1 MGSHT
6 EEGTTDTLNIGR
18 DSVISPVQD
27 EELSGPSFTEEQ
39 VDHPLQDRNSPERLF
54 KKKQARFKTNKLPM
68 LLSKK
73 AVERNKTIKKIEEQ
87 NQLLLDAENKRNE
100 DDEIDLFFK
109 SVALSV
115 KKLPRIAIKE
125 AKFRAL
131 NMVNELEDKYGDH
144 SHQTI
149 PAFYPIQPN
158 YNLEF
163 SNSGTPSPAI
173 SYSMTDTQSTPS
185 PISYNMPHTQVTP
198 SASPDLFQT
207 SIANTSSFSLAPFDN

>member
-1 MGSHT
+1 MGSHS
-6 EEGTTDTLNIGR
+6 EEGTIDTLNIGR

-27 EELSGPSFTEEQ
+27 EELSGPSFTEKQ

-73 AVERNKTIKKIEEQ
+73 AEERNKTIKKIEEQ

-131 NMVNELEDKYGDH
+131 NLVNELEDK
-144 SHQTI
+144 I
-149 PAFYPIQPN
+149 W
-158 YNLEF
+158 
-163 SNSGTPSPAI
+163 
-173 SYSMTDTQSTPS
+173 
-185 PISYNMPHTQVTP
+185 
-198 SASPDLFQT
+198 
-207 SIANTSSFSLAPFDN
+207 

>member
-1 MGSHT
+1 MKS
-6 EEGTTDTLNIGR
+6 R
-18 DSVISPVQD
+18 
-27 EELSGPSFTEEQ
+27 
-39 VDHPLQDRNSPERLF
+39 
-54 KKKQARFKTNKLPM
+54 KK
-68 LLSKK
+68 
-73 AVERNKTIKKIEEQ
+73 
-87 NQLLLDAENKRNE
+87 LLLDAENKRNA

-109 SVALSV
+109 SVALNV
-115 KKLPRIAIKE
+115 KKLPRIGIKE
-125 AKFRAL
+125 AKLRAL

-158 YNLEF
+158 YNHGF

-173 SYSMTDTQSTPS
+173 SYSITDTQSTPS
-185 PISYNMPHTQVTP
+185 PISYNMPHTQVTL